1 MSLDR
6 LINLY
11 SHSKLSLLEL
21 RAKRYLLH
29 TGSLPLEKDEYHLH
43 VKALDHLIRTHKS

>member
-6 LINLY
+6 MINLY
-11 SHSKLSLLEL
+11 RHSKLSLLEL

-29 TGSLPLEKDEYHLH
+29 TGSLELEKEEYDLH
-43 VKALDHLIRTHKS
+43 VSALDHLIRTHKS